1 MPGLYPLVSCY
12 NKEKATLEEDPEK
25 AQTVRL
31 IFYTF
36 ANENLSL
43 RKLADKLNRLHIP
56 TPRGGDRWR
65 ASTLGV
71 MLRNEVYIGKMH
83 QFKKYHIEPKFR
95 LKPLAKNKKNSTA
108 LRPKEEWI
116 SVEVPSLI
124 PVELFEAVQ
133 RKLKKNAELSKRNTK
148 REYLLSGLCTAPNVV
163 VEWVGMPLMVSNTT
177 TAIEKAIPIG
187 FRSVQMAALNLV
199 HALILR
205 ARQ

>member
-1 MPGLYPLVSCY
+1 MVSCY

-148 REYLLSGLCTAPNVV
+148 RQYLLSGLYTAPNVV